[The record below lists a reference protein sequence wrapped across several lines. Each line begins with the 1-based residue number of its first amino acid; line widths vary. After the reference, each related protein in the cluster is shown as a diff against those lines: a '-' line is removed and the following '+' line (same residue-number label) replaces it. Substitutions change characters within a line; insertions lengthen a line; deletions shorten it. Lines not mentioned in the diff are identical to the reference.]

1 MIVNFRFI
9 FSFIF
14 FAFASITFLFSQS
27 QDSIFANQIYFKL
40 NCLEDLSKQSWKIID
55 DNPSNVPLSVF
66 TFKNYLDS
74 LGISNIEQPFGKEKK
89 AVKLYLT
96 FLVEFKNY
104 NQDLVKIIKKLQT
117 LSNID
122 YAELVYRDHKDFI
135 PNDPSYSSCWHLP
148 KIQADLS
155 WDLGKGNSDVV
166 VSIVD
171 DAITI
176 NHPDLKDVIWVNP
189 DEIPNNG
196 IDDDNNGYI
205 DDINGWDTYTNDN
218 DPSPFSNTNA
228 WAHGTHCAGIAGA
241 HTDNGIGISSVG
253 CGISIMAVKTAD
265 NNGLVNQT
273 WDGVYYSILAG
284 ADIISCSWSS
294 GSYSQTN
301 YNIIEFGINSGSIIV
316 AAAGNNGANLSS
328 NPKYPACY
336 NGVICVANT
345 TQSDTKASSSNY
357 GTRIDISAPG
367 SSIISTIPYNGYDY
381 KTGTSMSAPMVAGL
395 LGLMKSYSP
404 NATNEQLVNCMKSS
418 CNDIDPVNTSYIG
431 LLGAGRI
438 NAYQA
443 LLCLSP
449 PSANFMLNYQDSCS
463 GEVQFTDA
471 TFGSPTSWRWDI
483 NGDGIIDDTTSTGIM
498 YFNQSG
504 SYNTSLTVS
513 NDFGT
518 DTKTIQNAIN
528 ISLTEAPSIE
538 TSYVCIGDSVILGK
552 NENLIYNWYNN
563 ENDLEIFYSGSQLTT
578 NKLFND
584 TSFYISTL
592 SDTFC
597 YATGLTSFP
606 TNGNI
611 SSSYSYL
618 AFDVYKKMTLKSVD
632 VRAGG
637 SQDRIIVIL
646 DSINN
651 IIFEKTITN
660 IISGINTLDLSV
672 ELFPGN
678 NYKIGISTNSVVN
691 LFRANSGANFPHTI
705 PGILSINNSLIA
717 LNNPTTQQYYYFFNW
732 EVCEPQC
739 ESRRS
744 EVKIITDDCKNINN
758 LDDLILFPNPNQG
771 SFTLRIPKNKSGKL
785 KIINMLGQTLQEAK
799 FSAIVEKVFVDAT
812 DLSKGV
818 YNLWIE
824 IDGNTV
830 VKKFIVTGK

>member
-1 MIVNFRFI
+1 MKANFRFI
-9 FSFIF
+9 FFFVF
-14 FAFASITFLFSQS
+14 FAFATPIFLFSQS
-27 QDSIFANQIYFKL
+27 HDSIFTNQIYFKL
-40 NCLEDLSKQSWKIID
+40 NYLEDISKESWEIID
-55 DNPSNVPLSVF
+55 ENPSNIPLSIF
-66 TFKNYLDS
+66 PFEDYLES
-74 LGISNIEQPFGKEKK
+74 LGISNIEQPFGKKK
-89 AVKLYLT
+89 QAIKLYLT
-96 FLVEFKNY
+96 FLVEFKNK
-104 NQDLVKIIKKLQT
+104 NQDLNKIIKDFQT
-117 LSNID
+117 LSTID
-122 YAELVYRDHKDFI
+122 YAELVYRDYKDFI

-189 DEIPNNG
+189 NEIPNNG

-228 WAHGTHCAGIAGA
+228 WSHGTHCAGIAGA
-241 HTDNGIGISSVG
+241 HTDNGIGISSIG
-253 CGISIMAVKTAD
+253 YGISLMAVKTAD

-301 YNIIEFGINSGSIIV
+301 YNIIELGINSGSIIV
-316 AAAGNNGANLSS
+316 AAAGNNAADLSS

-345 TQSDTKASSSNY
+345 TQSDSKANSSNF
-357 GTRIDISAPG
+357 GTRIDIAAPG
-367 SSIISTIPYNGYDY
+367 TSILSTIPYVGYDD

-404 NATNEQLVNCMKSS
+404 NATNEQLINCMKSS
-418 CNDIDPVNTSYIG
+418 CDDINAVNTSFTG
-431 LLGAGRI
+431 MLGAGRI
-438 NAYQA
+438 NAYKA

-449 PSANFMLNYQDSCS
+449 PSANFILNYQDSCS

-471 TFGSPTSWRWDI
+471 TFGSPTSWSWDF
-483 NGDGIIDDTTSTGIM
+483 NGDGIIDDTTSSGIK

-518 DTKTIQNAIN
+518 DTKTMQNAIN
-528 ISLTEAPSIE
+528 ITLTEAPSIE
-538 TSYVCIGDSVILGK
+538 TSYICIGDSIILGK
-552 NENLIYNWYNN
+552 NEDPIYNWYNN
-563 ENDLEIFYSGSQLTT
+563 ENDLESFYSGSQLTT
-578 NKLFND
+578 NKLFDD

-597 YATGLTSFP
+597 YSTGLTNFP
-606 TNGNI
+606 SNGNI

-618 AFDVYKKMTLKSVD
+618 AFDVHKKMTLKSVD

-637 SQDRIIVIL
+637 IQDRIIVIL

-660 IISGINTLDLSV
+660 IISGINTLDLNA

-678 NYKIGISTNSVVN
+678 NYKIGVSMNSVVN
-691 LFRANSGANFPHTI
+691 LFRANSGANFPHSV
-705 PGILSINNSLIA
+705 PGILTINNSLIS
-717 LNNPTTQQYYYFFNW
+717 LNNSTTQQYYYFFNW
-732 EVCEPQC
+732 RVCDAQC
-739 ESRRS
+739 ESKRS
-744 EVKIITDDCKNINN
+744 EVKIITEDCKNINN
-758 LDDLILFPNPNQG
+758 LNDLVLFPNPNQG
-771 SFTLRIPKNKSGKL
+771 TFTLIIPKNKSGKL
-785 KIINMLGQTLQEAK
+785 KIINMLGQTLKETF
-799 FSAIVEKVFVDAT
+799 FSAPLERVFIEAPN
-812 DLSKGV
+812 LSKGL

-824 IDGNTV
+824 IDGNKV
-830 VKKFIVTGK
+830 VKKFTVAGK